1 MNSESLYEKL
11 NIISEN
17 EFEDIKEYNPIS
29 KKLKY
34 NFKKNIKSFIK
45 KETNNIYLIQ
55 DNNKNEKEVYIKY
68 ITLVDFL
75 KYLIGKYKDDN
86 IENIEIYDT
95 EEEINSKYKKY
106 INDTNN
112 YAYVDSLF
120 YNITNDLLK
129 KYNFLHGIECFDTFV
144 CKKKNCKINITD
156 DLEYLCD

>member
-86 IENIEIYDT
+86 IENI
-95 EEEINSKYKKY
+95 
-106 INDTNN
+106 
-112 YAYVDSLF
+112 
-120 YNITNDLLK
+120 
-129 KYNFLHGIECFDTFV
+129 
-144 CKKKNCKINITD
+144 
-156 DLEYLCD
+156 